1 MKTQVGM
8 KTEKLGK
15 YFFFRFPQC
24 VSIGIFV
31 QQMLLLL
38 LFFLLFFFEFDL
50 RMLLCWFVLYQQIA
64 GNDRLMRCIHDCVF
78 GLGRMS

>member
-24 VSIGIFV
+24 VSISIFV
-31 QQMLLLL
+31 QQMLLVAVLV
-38 LFFLLFFFEFDL
+38 FFFECDL